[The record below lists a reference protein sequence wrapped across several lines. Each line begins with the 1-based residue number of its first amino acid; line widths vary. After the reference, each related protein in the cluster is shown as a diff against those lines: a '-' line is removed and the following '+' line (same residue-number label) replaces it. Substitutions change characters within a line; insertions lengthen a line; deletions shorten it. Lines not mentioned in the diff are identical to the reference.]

1 MLGSLILA
9 GVGALCMSNPRR
21 RRKARRAKSR
31 RRNPERK
38 WSFERA
44 KSAFP
49 HRFTMEH
56 VPDWAKQS
64 FQAQGGSSRA
74 YPAPAYRT
82 DREWYDSTV
91 FPGEPGNRSRKF
103 ARTSNQSWPLGKTLS
118 APYSRNPRRRRK
130 ARRAKSRRRN
140 PREITASADA
150 RKVLLAAER
159 QGVATNEELHAVT
172 NARKRGDVDAYNRL
186 MSAIARKLEARQS
199 RNPRRGRKTCRNPKP
214 RDLTEHEFTRGPAH
228 VTIATWRNANAT
240 AFVAVTARGPGGVKT
255 WEAKSQGPSSGG
267 YSKPQQAL
275 ERVFNQMTRDW
286 PKTQSSTLINQIAG
300 IAAEY
305 VGGPQYDWK
314 TQTNPRRRRNPKGVK
329 LNKKAYVLQ
338 AYYPG
343 SGWDDVLEEDTK
355 EDVRRQMK
363 TYRDNDRNTP
373 YRWVSRHYKE
383 ISTNPRRRRSKRRA
397 R

>member
-21 RRKARRAKSR
+21 RRKARRSKSR

-103 ARTSNQSWPLGKTLS
+103 AQTSNQSWPLGKTLS

-130 ARRAKSRRRN
+130 ARRAKSRRKN
-140 PREITASADA
+140 PGKKGYYTIAEIRAANKAAGNHYFDRGTMKFFRTTKVVAYHNHVIAVNHYPDGRQYINIASFNPSTGDV
-150 RKVLLAAER
+150 RKVS
-159 QGVATNEELHAVT
+159 
-172 NARKRGDVDAYNRL
+172 DASSIEDAKGRIDGGAFK
-186 MSAIARKLEARQS
+186 S
-199 RNPRRGRKTCRNPKP
+199 NPRRHKG
-214 RDLTEHEFTRGPAH
+214 
-228 VTIATWRNANAT
+228 
-240 AFVAVTARGPGGVKT
+240 
-255 WEAKSQGPSSGG
+255 
-267 YSKPQQAL
+267 
-275 ERVFNQMTRDW
+275 
-286 PKTQSSTLINQIAG
+286 
-300 IAAEY
+300 
-305 VGGPQYDWK
+305 
-314 TQTNPRRRRNPKGVK
+314 RRRNPKGGK

-355 EDVRRQMK
+355 EDIRRQIK
-363 TYRDNDRNTP
+363 TYRDNDPNTP
-373 YRWVSRHYKE
+373 YRWVSRRYKE
-383 ISTNPRRRRSKRRA
+383 ISTNPRRRRRSKRRA